1 MFRTL
6 ILIIVGSLAMMA
18 CNTQTQ
24 KSEENMNPF
33 LTKNT
38 TPFEVPPFGEI
49 ENEHFLPAI
58 KAAIAEQK
66 AEINNIIRRR
76 DAVTFENTIE
86 ALDASGMMLRNVT
99 NVFYNLQSANTSDE
113 LQQLA
118 KEAAPLLSAHQDDIM
133 LNDLLFKKV
142 AAVYDQKD
150 KLNLTTEQNTLL
162 EKTYKRF
169 SRNGAALNETDK
181 ATLRKIN
188 EELSLLSLQ
197 FDENLLAETN
207 VFKLFITDKKDLAG
221 LPESVK
227 NGAAQAAKEAGKDG
241 EWLFTLQK
249 PSLIPFLQYAE
260 NRSLR
265 EKLFK
270 GYINRGNNNND
281 RDNKDIASKIAAL
294 RVERANLL
302 GYPTHAD
309 YVLEVNMAGKPE
321 TVYNFLDEV
330 LEPARTMAKKEAV
343 ELQKMIDAEGGDFK
357 LEPWDW
363 WYYAEKLKMQKYD
376 LDEEQLRP
384 YFELENV
391 LAGMLEV
398 SNKLYGIQFKELQN
412 IPVYHPEVRTFE
424 VTEANGEHIGI
435 LYMDFYPRASKGG
448 GAWMTSY
455 RKQYKEHG
463 ENVAPVIS
471 MVMNFSKPT
480 GDKPALLSF
489 DEVSTMFHEFGHA
502 LHGLLSDCN
511 YVTLSGTSVSR
522 DFVELPSQV
531 MENWAAEPEVMK
543 SYAKHYKTGEPI
555 PDELI
560 QKIKNSSKF
569 NQGFATLE
577 YLSACYLDMD
587 WHTLTTSEKQ
597 ETLAFEHASMEKI
610 GMIPEIVV
618 RYRSPYFA
626 HIFAGGYSSGYY
638 SYIWAEILDADA
650 FEAFQENGLF
660 NQETAQAFRK
670 NILEKGGTEDP
681 MKLYMQFRGRAPQK
695 DAMLKRKGLI

>member
-6 ILIIVGSLAMMA
+6 TIICVLSIALSA

-24 KSEENMNPF
+24 KTEDNMNPF
-33 LTKNT
+33 LTDYN
-38 TPFEVPPFGEI
+38 TPFGVPPFDEI

-58 KAAIAEQK
+58 KAAIEEQK
-66 AEINNIIRRR
+66 SEINNIIKRR
-76 DAVTFENTIE
+76 DAVTFENTIA
-86 ALDASGMMLRNVT
+86 ALDASGMKLRNVT
-99 NVFYNLQSANTSDE
+99 NVFYNLQSAHTSNE
-113 LQQLA
+113 LQKLA

-133 LNDLLFKKV
+133 LNKLLFDKV
-142 AAVYDQKD
+142 TAVYEQKD
-150 KLNLTTEQNTLL
+150 NFNLSREQMMLL
-162 EKTYKRF
+162 DKTYKRF
-169 SRNGAALNETDK
+169 SRNGAALNEEDK
-181 ATLRKIN
+181 AKMRRIN

-197 FDENLLAETN
+197 FDESLLAETN
-207 VFKLFITDKKDLAG
+207 DFKLFVTDENELSG
-221 LPESVK
+221 LPQSIK
-227 NGAAQAAKEAGKDG
+227 NAAAEAAKETGKEG
-241 EWLFTLQK
+241 QWLFTLHK
-249 PSLIPFLQYAE
+249 PSLIPFLQYAD
-260 NRSLR
+260 NRDLR

-270 GYINRGNNNND
+270 GYINRGNNNNE
-281 RDNKDIASKIAAL
+281 RDNKEIAAKMAAL

-321 TVYNFLDEV
+321 TVYSFLDEI
-330 LEPARTMAKKEAV
+330 LEPAKAMAKKEAA
-343 ELQKMIDAEGGDFK
+343 ELQKMIDAAGGNFK

-391 LAGMLEV
+391 LAGMLDV
-398 SNKLYGIQFKELQN
+398 STKLFGIQFKEMEN
-412 IPVYHPEVRTFE
+412 IPEYHPEVRTYE
-424 VTEANGEHIGI
+424 VTETNGDHIGI

-455 RKQYKEHG
+455 RKQYRENGK
-463 ENVAPVIS
+463 NVAPVIS

-480 GDKPALLSF
+480 GNKPALLSF

-511 YVTLSGTSVSR
+511 YITLSGTSVAR
-522 DFVELPSQV
+522 DFVELPSQI
-531 MENWAAEPEVMK
+531 MENWAGEPVVMK
-543 SYAKHYKTGEPI
+543 SYARHFETGVPI

-560 QKIKNSSKF
+560 LKIKNASKF

-587 WHTLTTSEKQ
+587 WHTLTDAEKQ
-597 ETLAFEHASMEKI
+597 ETLAFENTSMEKI

-650 FEAFQENGLF
+650 FEAFKENGLF
-660 NQETAQAFRK
+660 DQATAEAFRK

-681 MKLYMQFRGRAPQK
+681 MELYKKFRGREPHK

>member
-1 MFRTL
+1 
-6 ILIIVGSLAMMA
+6 
-18 CNTQTQ
+18 
-24 KSEENMNPF
+24 
-33 LTKNT
+33 
-38 TPFEVPPFGEI
+38 
-49 ENEHFLPAI
+49 
-58 KAAIAEQK
+58 
-66 AEINNIIRRR
+66 
-76 DAVTFENTIE
+76 
-86 ALDASGMMLRNVT
+86 
-99 NVFYNLQSANTSDE
+99 VFYNLQSANTSDE
-113 LQQLA
+113 LQKLA
-118 KEAAPLLSAHQDDIM
+118 KEASPLLSAHQDDIM
-133 LNDLLFKKV
+133 LNELLFEKV
-142 AAVYDQKD
+142 AAVYAKKD
-150 KLNLTTEQNTLL
+150 ELDLTQEQQMLL
-162 EKTYKRF
+162 DKTYKRF
-169 SRNGAALNETDK
+169 SRNGAALNEEDK
-181 ATLRKIN
+181 TKLRKIN

-207 VFKLFITDKKDLAG
+207 SFQLFITDKADLAG

-227 NGAAQAAKEAGKDG
+227 NAATEAAKEAGKDG
-241 EWLFTLQK
+241 QWLFTLHK

-270 GYINRGNNNND
+270 GYINRGNNNNE
-281 RDNKDIASKIAAL
+281 RDNKEIASKMAAL
-294 RVERANLL
+294 RVDRANLL

-321 TVYNFLDEV
+321 TVYSFLDEV
-330 LEPARTMAKKEAV
+330 LEPARAMAKKEAA
-343 ELQKMIDAEGGDFK
+343 ELQKMIDAEGGNFK

-391 LAGMLEV
+391 LSGMLDV
-398 SNKLYGIQFKELQN
+398 STKLYGIQFKELQN
-412 IPVYHPEVRTFE
+412 IPEYHPEVRTFE
-424 VTEANGEHIGI
+424 VTEANGDHIGI

-455 RKQYKEHG
+455 RKQHKADG

-502 LHGLLSDCN
+502 LHGLLTDCN
-511 YVTLSGTSVSR
+511 YITLSGTSVSR
-522 DFVELPSQV
+522 DFVELPSQI
-531 MENWAAEPEVMK
+531 MENWAAEPAVMK
-543 SYAKHYKTGEPI
+543 SYAKHYETGEPI

-560 QKIKNSSKF
+560 QKIKNASKF

-587 WHTLTTSEKQ
+587 WHTLKSPEKQ
-597 ETLAFEHASMEKI
+597 ETLAFENASMENI
-610 GMIPEIVV
+610 EMIPEIVV

-650 FEAFQENGLF
+650 FEAFKENGLF
-660 NQETAQAFRK
+660 DQATAKAFRE

-681 MKLYMQFRGRAPQK
+681 MELYKKFRGREPEK